1 MGAFFRMQLKIYF
14 RLASSYISPL
24 VIGSFYIILVTCVR
38 LAIGTGDVQRIL
50 DSNQY
55 IELSANFCMIASFV
69 ISSFVTQTF
78 FYRYKNEGIEYLLY
92 SKPIRRKHI
101 FFTNVLASVIG
112 LIISM
117 ALMSTMFFISQ
128 LIIPFKFTK
137 ALLSSLSFFG
147 AGLLCATLAL
157 GIAAIVQNF
166 VESKVF
172 QVIVSVI
179 PVLGIMTLGFIKFS
193 SGTDVIQTTYQAANR
208 PIILIPNSPDLKGD
222 SSKAVENLNKRIKSQ
237 DDLLIENQST
247 ANMLENQEN
256 FAFNPF
262 SKTFKVKKRESIEE
276 LANKVKKS
284 FYSHI
289 YWSNFKE
296 YYFPTFTAYDRNL
309 RNWNVTLNYN
319 ILNNKSSVIN
329 KETGELDKDVIEYL
343 KTKYNLDINNQI
355 LVKTT
360 SNDLY
365 SLGYNISNFKDIFD
379 WDRFEE
385 KPLFSIGFNDIQN
398 RNFENFDEFTKKVIN
413 KILEKK
419 NFDLIKS
426 VLFNILGLEGYLT
439 GTVDAVNALEIV
451 DFLTGLTKYALLE
464 EKHNFDLVKTKIEE
478 KAKSEKDPNL
488 KKLLEHLKSKSAI
501 LSYDLLQSSNFK
513 EYSSTLDDYIN
524 ARFDTKE
531 LSEIQKTRLNSY
543 ISIMRERAI
552 NAFSQ
557 LFWTI
562 NIFNIVG
569 ERQNGNF
576 ANLLETK
583 NLIPYLSESKEK
595 FSKFNKNYKQSIIK
609 VVKLNDN
616 LIELE
621 RKNYIE
627 TPTSVGIT
635 LLVSLTFITLGYLQ
649 FERKNFK

>member
-1 MGAFFRMQLKIYF
+1 M
-14 RLASSYISPL
+14 
-24 VIGSFYIILVTCVR
+24 
-38 LAIGTGDVQRIL
+38 
-50 DSNQY
+50 
-55 IELSANFCMIASFV
+55 
-69 ISSFVTQTF
+69 
-78 FYRYKNEGIEYLLY
+78 
-92 SKPIRRKHI
+92 
-101 FFTNVLASVIG
+101 
-112 LIISM
+112 
-117 ALMSTMFFISQ
+117 
-128 LIIPFKFTK
+128 
-137 ALLSSLSFFG
+137 
-147 AGLLCATLAL
+147 
-157 GIAAIVQNF
+157 
-166 VESKVF
+166 
-172 QVIVSVI
+172 
-179 PVLGIMTLGFIKFS
+179 
-193 SGTDVIQTTYQAANR
+193 
-208 PIILIPNSPDLKGD
+208 
-222 SSKAVENLNKRIKSQ
+222 
-237 DDLLIENQST
+237 
-247 ANMLENQEN
+247 
-256 FAFNPF
+256 
-262 SKTFKVKKRESIEE
+262 
-276 LANKVKKS
+276 
-284 FYSHI
+284 
-289 YWSNFKE
+289 
-296 YYFPTFTAYDRNL
+296 
-309 RNWNVTLNYN
+309 
-319 ILNNKSSVIN
+319 
-329 KETGELDKDVIEYL
+329 
-343 KTKYNLDINNQI
+343 
-355 LVKTT
+355 
-360 SNDLY
+360 
-365 SLGYNISNFKDIFD
+365 
-379 WDRFEE
+379 
-385 KPLFSIGFNDIQN
+385 
-398 RNFENFDEFTKKVIN
+398 
-413 KILEKK
+413 
-419 NFDLIKS
+419 
-426 VLFNILGLEGYLT
+426 
-439 GTVDAVNALEIV
+439 DAVNALEIV